1 MESRMVVER
10 MWYEGSPYLY
20 AATGLLSALNAR
32 GSLLMQGSATLLCCA
47 ALTIIAFRWI
57 HRRDSMQPI
66 AVPLDQSRY
75 LPIITQDVFARE
87 RRER

>member
-1 MESRMVVER
+1 MLVER

-20 AATGLLSALNAR
+20 AGTGLLAALNAR

-47 ALTIIAFRWI
+47 ALTIIAFRWM
-57 HRRDSMQPI
+57 HRRDSVHAGP
-66 AVPLDQSRY
+66 VPLDESRY

-87 RRER
+87 GRKG